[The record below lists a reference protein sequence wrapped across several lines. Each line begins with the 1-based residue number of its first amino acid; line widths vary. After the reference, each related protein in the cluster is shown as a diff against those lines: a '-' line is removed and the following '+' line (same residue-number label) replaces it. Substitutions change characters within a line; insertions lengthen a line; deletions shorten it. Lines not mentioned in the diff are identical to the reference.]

1 MEIQPVR
8 LTLDFVANE
17 CYKNDFYTVESELP
31 ERMIYTENDGELGIF
46 KTRSYLILKLD
57 DVPAFIEE
65 LSGIY
70 EDMQYRRREKMRLV
84 KPEAVRRRKIGGEHG
99 AKQSRAI

>member
-1 MEIQPVR
+1 MKLERVNILIDQ
-8 LTLDFVANE
+8 LINKSDT
-17 CYKNDFYTVESELP
+17 CGFYTVESELK
-31 ERMIYTENDGELGIF
+31 ERMVYVENDGELGIF
-46 KTRSYLILKLD
+46 KCRSYLLLKLD

-84 KPEAVRRRKIGGEHG
+84 KPEAVRRRKMGGE
-99 AKQSRAI
+99 